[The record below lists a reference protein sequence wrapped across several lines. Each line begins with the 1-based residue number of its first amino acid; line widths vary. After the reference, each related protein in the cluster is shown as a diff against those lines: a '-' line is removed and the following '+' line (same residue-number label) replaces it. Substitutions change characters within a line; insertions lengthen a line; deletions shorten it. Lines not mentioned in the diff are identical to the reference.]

1 MANEQQSDFWSGPG
15 GQSWVDN
22 QTQMD
27 TMLQPLGDAALELL
41 NLKNARHVIDIGCGT
56 GTTTINIA
64 KKLSAGGSVT
74 GADLSEPMIEFARQR
89 LLDQGIS
96 NAEFVTSDLQEDE
109 LMPEMYDAAFSRF
122 GVMFFDQ
129 SVKGFANIR
138 SAMKPNSPI
147 AFVCWQSPSHNLWHS
162 AAMAVAKEFIEMP
175 AAQDPRAP
183 GPFAFAEPDYVN
195 SILVDA
201 EFKRVSLTPHEQE
214 VELFSGQSVRAASE
228 NFARINPV
236 IGSYI
241 SSVDDS
247 AAATFFDA
255 LADTLSSYHKDN
267 ALRFPSATWLVT
279 ATA

>member
-1 MANEQQSDFWSGPG
+1 MANEQQADFWSGPG

-22 QTQMD
+22 QMQMD
-27 TMLQPLGDAALELL
+27 TMLQPLGDAALQLL
-41 NLKNARHVIDIGCGT
+41 NLKNARHVMDIGCGT

-64 KKLSAGGSVT
+64 QKLSAGGRVT

-89 LLDQGIS
+89 LLDEGIS

-109 LMPEMYDAAFSRF
+109 LQPETYDAAFSRF

-138 SAMKPNSPI
+138 SAMKPDAPI
-147 AFVCWQSPSHNLWHS
+147 AFVCWQSPTHNLWHS

-214 VELFSGQSVRAASE
+214 VELFSGQTVRAAAE

>member
-1 MANEQQSDFWSGPG
+1 MANERQADFWSGPG

-41 NLKNARHVIDIGCGT
+41 NLKNAKHVMDIGCGT

-64 KKLSAGGSVT
+64 QKLSAGGSVT

-89 LLDQGIS
+89 LLDEGIS
-96 NAEFVTSDLQEDE
+96 DVEFVACDLQEDE
-109 LMPEMYDAAFSRF
+109 LQPEIYDAAFSRF

-147 AFVCWQSPSHNLWHS
+147 AFVCWQSSSHNLWHS

-175 AAQDPRAP
+175 AVQDPRAP
-183 GPFAFAEPDYVN
+183 GPFAFADPDYVN

-214 VELFSGQSVRAASE
+214 VELFSGQTVRAAAE

-241 SSVDDS
+241 SSVDVS

>member
-1 MANEQQSDFWSGPG
+1 
-15 GQSWVDN
+15 
-22 QTQMD
+22 
-27 TMLQPLGDAALELL
+27 
-41 NLKNARHVIDIGCGT
+41 
-56 GTTTINIA
+56 
-64 KKLSAGGSVT
+64 
-74 GADLSEPMIEFARQR
+74 
-89 LLDQGIS
+89 
-96 NAEFVTSDLQEDE
+96 
-109 LMPEMYDAAFSRF
+109 
-122 GVMFFDQ
+122 
-129 SVKGFANIR
+129 
-138 SAMKPNSPI
+138 
-147 AFVCWQSPSHNLWHS
+147 
-162 AAMAVAKEFIEMP
+162 MAVAKEFIEMP

-201 EFKRVSLTPHEQE
+201 EFKRVSLTSHEQE
-214 VELFSGQSVRAASE
+214 VELFSGQTVRAASE

-255 LADTLSSYHKDN
+255 LSDTLSSYHKDN